1 VFFFFFL
8 EIQGNNV
15 QNRKIELADGINKGV
30 GHWESETTQT
40 DQHRREF
47 DAADI
52 GLDNDDACKGKNKV
66 LDTPSGVA

>member
-1 VFFFFFL
+1 MYFFFL

-15 QNRKIELADGINKGV
+15 QNWKIELADGINKGV

-47 DAADI
+47 DAADT
-52 GLDNDDACKGKNKV
+52 LDSIMTTRGHA
-66 LDTPSGVA
+66 